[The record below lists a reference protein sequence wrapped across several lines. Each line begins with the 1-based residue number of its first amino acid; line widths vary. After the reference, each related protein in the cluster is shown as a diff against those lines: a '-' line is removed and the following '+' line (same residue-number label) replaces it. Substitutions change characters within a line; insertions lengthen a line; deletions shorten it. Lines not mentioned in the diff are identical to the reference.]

1 MVSILLRFTPT
12 NVPVCGPLLFYQPS
26 PITMTR
32 YLWLL
37 LLCWPSLIVTA
48 QDLSVWFERG
58 HAAYEDGR
66 YEEAERAFRWIV
78 DHERK
83 NAEGHYMLARVL
95 LARGVPKKAARS
107 ITRAIERDPDNVRY
121 LELQYQIGF
130 PNEFIRPV
138 RETKKRELAAKILA
152 LDAGNVTANVA
163 LGYSEAQVY
172 LHHRNRITIRAL
184 LPYSN
189 GFGRARAGS
198 GIGDRASLRPS
209 AVGGGSPK
217 FLPER
222 SF

>member
-1 MVSILLRFTPT
+1 MIICPEAKPPVVSILPHFQRS
-12 NVPVCGPLLFYQPS
+12 NAPVYGPLLFYQPS
-26 PITMTR
+26 LLTMTR

-58 HAAYEDGR
+58 HAAFEDGR

-78 DHERK
+78 DQERK

-95 LARGVPKKAARS
+95 LARDVPKKAARS
-107 ITRAIERDPDNVRY
+107 ITRAIKYDPDNVRY
-121 LELQYQIGF
+121 LEFQYQIGL

-138 RETKKRELAAKILA
+138 RKVKKHELATKILA
-152 LDAGNVTANVA
+152 LDAGSVTANVA

-172 LHHRNRITIRAL
+172 LHHRNRITISMF

-189 GFGRARAGS
+189 GFGRVREGRGVS
-198 GIGDRASLRPS
+198 GFFITLHHPR
-209 AVGGGSPK
+209 
-217 FLPER
+217 
-222 SF
+222 